1 MDRLPVE
8 LQEHVIDCCS
18 SVVDLWKLRQVSR
31 FFRYSD
37 VLCKRIA
44 QVRLLIS
51 QHVDKISR
59 SICYGMP
66 RNLDASYLIYKQC
79 DGFFYNRFM
88 NIFLEFDNPGF
99 MALRYSRTQRKFF
112 QAASYFP
119 QELYMFLEHCPNL
132 DTLASVFQRHFEEL
146 RQKPIYGYLSKSYNL
161 KKLEIDNWALD
172 NPLSYVKNAI
182 DHVISQNT
190 FYVLN
195 FPLETMRAFLFP
207 LLRRN
212 PAALTM
218 LLKIPMEPEL
228 LKKILQFY

>member
-1 MDRLPVE
+1 VNEILG
-8 LQEHVIDCCS
+8 
-18 SVVDLWKLRQVSR
+18 
-31 FFRYSD
+31 
-37 VLCKRIA
+37 
-44 QVRLLIS
+44 
-51 QHVDKISR
+51 
-59 SICYGMP
+59 SIYYGMP
-66 RNLDASYLIYKQC
+66 RNIDASYLIYKQC

-132 DTLASVFQRHFEEL
+132 YTLASVFQRHFEEL

-161 KKLEIDNWALD
+161 IDYLMENNWALD
-172 NPLSYVKNAI
+172 NPLSFVKNAI

-207 LLRRN
+207 LLRQN
-212 PAALTM
+212 PAALKM

>member
-31 FFRYSD
+31 FFYHSA

-44 QVRLLIS
+44 HVRLLIN
-51 QHVDKISR
+51 QHVDKILGSF
-59 SICYGMP
+59 CYGMP
-66 RNLDASYLIYKQC
+66 RNIDASYLIYKQC

-119 QELYMFLEHCPNL
+119 QELYIFLEHCPNL
-132 DTLASVFQRHFEEL
+132 ATLVSVFQRHFEEL

-161 KKLEIDNWALD
+161 KKIEIDNWALD

-212 PAALTM
+212 PAAQEM